1 MGDVDAS
8 STEIN
13 MAQGLFLPVKIG
25 SPLGRCDWYL
35 NVLNVFADIVSLAA
49 NFAQAPKWHTTIMP
63 AFTFLQ
69 RVEK

>member
-25 SPLGRCDWYL
+25 YPLGYCNWYL
-35 NVLNVFADIVSLAA
+35 NVLDVFADIALLVA
-49 NFAQAPKWHTTIMP
+49 NFAQAPK
-63 AFTFLQ
+63 
-69 RVEK
+69 